1 MLESMSSVWRPKV
14 FEKVDYKPIK
24 MGVNGYFTPAVIEK
38 IFNEHDPA
46 KTSYYIHF
54 KLKGEDE

>member
-1 MLESMSSVWRPKV
+1 MLESMSSVWRPKL

-38 IFNEHDPA
+38 IFNESKPD
-46 KTSYYIHF
+46 KTTYYVRF
-54 KLKGEDE
+54 KLNG